1 MIELKIDAA
10 RMRSIGDE
18 LGASEDDLKKAYNRA
33 LAKTSRALRTQAR
46 KALREGL
53 KLRAAAVLNARLKL
67 VRFKPRGRGLG
78 GALLWTGTNDLP
90 ARAFKGT
97 PRQTATGAIVGG
109 RSFKGAFV
117 GVGQNSGAKII
128 FRRKANTRKRV
139 KESNYAEL
147 AIHEETVSIVEEAEP
162 ILEDVY
168 EDVATIFFKN
178 FKSEVRARTIYNV

>member
-18 LGASEDDLKKAYNRA
+18 LGASEDDLKKAYSRA
-33 LAKTSRALRTQAR
+33 LMKTSRALRSQAR

-67 VRFKPRGRGLG
+67 VRFRPRGRALG

-97 PRQTATGAIVGG
+97 PRQTATGATVGQ

-117 GVGQNSGAKII
+117 GTGQNSDAKII
-128 FRRKANTRKRV
+128 FRRKGKDRLPV
-139 KESNYAEL
+139 YA
-147 AIHEETVSIVEEAEP
+147 ETVSIVEESEP

-168 EDVATIFFKN
+168 QDVAAIFFKN
-178 FKSEVRARTIYNV
+178 FRSEVRARTIYNV

>member
-67 VRFKPRGRGLG
+67 VRFRPRGRGLG

-97 PRQTATGAIVGG
+97 PRQTATGASVGG

-117 GVGQNSGAKII
+117 GAGQNSGGRIV
-128 FRRKANTRKRV
+128 FRRKG
-139 KESNYAEL
+139 KERLPIYA
-147 AIHEETVSIVEEAEP
+147 ETVSIVEEAEP

-168 EDVATIFFKN
+168 QDVAAIFFKN